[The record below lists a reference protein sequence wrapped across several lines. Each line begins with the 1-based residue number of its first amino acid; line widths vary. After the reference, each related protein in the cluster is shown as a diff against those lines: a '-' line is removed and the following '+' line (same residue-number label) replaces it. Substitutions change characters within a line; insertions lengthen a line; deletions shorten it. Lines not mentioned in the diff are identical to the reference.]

1 MNVTPRATM
10 RLQFNAGFTFD
21 DAAALVGYM
30 HRLGISHVYASPIL
44 AARAG
49 SAHGYDVVDP
59 TRISDEIGG
68 RAGLERLVAALRR
81 HEMGLILDIV
91 PNHMAVGGDENPWW
105 ADVLAKGEASPHA
118 CVFDIDWRHPDPER
132 DGKVH
137 APFLGEDYDRALA
150 SGTLRLCR
158 DAAGQVWALAH
169 DRRFPIRDED
179 LPAIFGEGTPDAAEA
194 DRLLARYHEPE
205 DGHEPEGGPRALH
218 RLLDRQHYRLAWWR
232 TAADEVN
239 WRRFFDIG
247 ELAGVRV
254 EDPEVFEATHG
265 LIFELYAAGLI
276 DGLRIDHI
284 DGLAD
289 PGGYCRRLRARL
301 DGLRDRRP
309 AAAADHPP
317 LILVEKIL
325 AAGERLPED
334 WPVEGT
340 TGYDFMAE
348 LGGLLHDPSGRMPLR
363 SLWREV
369 TGEPDDPEAEVEAAR
384 RQILATAFE
393 ADLARTVRAFAAL
406 ARSRR
411 RDRDLTTAALRRVL
425 TEVVIQVPVYRI
437 YDTGDGHDAA
447 DDATIAGAIDRARA
461 HVVPGDRPALE
472 RLADWL
478 HGGRAIEGGGVD
490 ASAEAGQTDE
500 ADPDM
505 LRRAALIRFQQLT
518 APLAAKAVEDTVFY
532 RQAPLLSCNEVGSE
546 PGAPT
551 LSPAAFHQACIDRQR
566 HHPMGLLATAT
577 HDHKRG
583 PDNRM
588 RLAVLSEMVEEWSR
602 TVKAWRRMNMPSQ
615 VAPSQAALDGHTAPH
630 PADELMLYQT
640 LIGVWP
646 AGLDATRA
654 ARNTAAGEILP
665 RVEAWWRKALRE
677 GKRRSNWVEP
687 DTGYEAA
694 CLAFLQAIMGSDS
707 SFPEALDRLVRRI
720 TPAAMVNTLAQTVL
734 QLTCPGIPDIYRGSE
749 VRDLSLVDPDNRR
762 PVDHARLAGL
772 LAAETEPAAALE
784 SPRDHDAAKQAVIA
798 RILALRARD
807 PALFLTG
814 DYLPLTVTGPAAD
827 HLLAF
832 ARVGTATAGTQP
844 PHAIILVS
852 RLADRLIPEGGAP
865 LIPAEGWADTLIE
878 IPGPLAG
885 HHHEVLTGERLALR
899 DGGLAVSGLLTRLP
913 VAVMTGL

>member
-1 MNVTPRATM
+1 MHVTPRATM

-49 SAHGYDVVDP
+49 STHGYDVVDP

-91 PNHMAVGGDENPWW
+91 PNHMAVGGDETPWW
-105 ADVLAKGEASPHA
+105 ADVLAKGEASRHA
-118 CVFDIDWRHPDPER
+118 RVFDIDWRHPDPER

-158 DAAGQVWALAH
+158 DAAGRVWALAH

-179 LPAIFGEGTPDAAEA
+179 LPAIFGEGAPDAAEA
-194 DRLLARYHEPE
+194 D
-205 DGHEPEGGPRALH
+205 

-301 DGLRDRRP
+301 EDLRDRRP
-309 AAAADHPP
+309 AAAADHAP

-325 AAGERLPED
+325 APGERLPED

-363 SLWREV
+363 SLWREI
-369 TGEPDDPEAEVEAAR
+369 TGEPDDPEIEVEAAR

-461 HVVPGDRPALE
+461 RQVAHTLHVREDPQQE
-472 RLADWL
+472 
-478 HGGRAIEGGGVD
+478 GGRLFRGAH
-490 ASAEAGQTDE
+490 AE
-500 ADPDM
+500 
-505 LRRAALIRFQQLT
+505 
-518 APLAAKAVEDTVFY
+518 
-532 RQAPLLSCNEVGSE
+532 
-546 PGAPT
+546 
-551 LSPAAFHQACIDRQR
+551 
-566 HHPMGLLATAT
+566 
-577 HDHKRG
+577 
-583 PDNRM
+583 
-588 RLAVLSEMVEEWSR
+588 
-602 TVKAWRRMNMPSQ
+602 
-615 VAPSQAALDGHTAPH
+615 
-630 PADELMLYQT
+630 
-640 LIGVWP
+640 
-646 AGLDATRA
+646 
-654 ARNTAAGEILP
+654 
-665 RVEAWWRKALRE
+665 
-677 GKRRSNWVEP
+677 
-687 DTGYEAA
+687 
-694 CLAFLQAIMGSDS
+694 
-707 SFPEALDRLVRRI
+707 
-720 TPAAMVNTLAQTVL
+720 
-734 QLTCPGIPDIYRGSE
+734 
-749 VRDLSLVDPDNRR
+749 
-762 PVDHARLAGL
+762 
-772 LAAETEPAAALE
+772 
-784 SPRDHDAAKQAVIA
+784 
-798 RILALRARD
+798 
-807 PALFLTG
+807 
-814 DYLPLTVTGPAAD
+814 
-827 HLLAF
+827 
-832 ARVGTATAGTQP
+832 QP
-844 PHAIILVS
+844 PA
-852 RLADRLIPEGGAP
+852 
-865 LIPAEGWADTLIE
+865 
-878 IPGPLAG
+878 
-885 HHHEVLTGERLALR
+885 
-899 DGGLAVSGLLTRLP
+899 
-913 VAVMTGL
+913 

>member
-1 MNVTPRATM
+1 MHVTPRATM

-49 SAHGYDVVDP
+49 SAHGYDVIDP

-91 PNHMAVGGDENPWW
+91 PNHLAVGGDENPWW

-118 CVFDIDWRHPDPER
+118 RVFDIDWRHPDPER

-137 APFLGEDYDRALA
+137 APFLGEDYNRALA

-158 DAAGQVWALAH
+158 DAAGRVWVKAH
-169 DRRFPIRDED
+169 DRKFPIRDED
-179 LPAIFGEGTPDAAEA
+179 LPAIFGEGAPDAAEA

-205 DGHEPEGGPRALH
+205 SGPRALH
-218 RLLDRQHYRLAWWR
+218 RLLDHQHYRLAWWR

-276 DGLRIDHI
+276 DGLRVDHI

-301 DGLRDRRP
+301 EDLRDRRP
-309 AAAADHPP
+309 AAAADHAP

-325 AAGERLPED
+325 APGERLPED

-363 SLWREV
+363 SLWREI

-478 HGGRAIEGGGVD
+478 HGGRAIEGGGTD

-551 LSPAAFHQACIDRQR
+551 LSPAAFHQAGIDRR
-566 HHPMGLLATAT
+566 RRHPMGLLATAT

-640 LIGVWP
+640 LIGLWP

-749 VRDLSLVDPDNRR
+749 VLDLSLVDPDNRR

-814 DYLPLTVTGPAAD
+814 NYLPLTVTGPAAD

-832 ARVGTATAGTQP
+832 ARVGTATEGAQP

-865 LIPAEGWADTLIE
+865 LIPAEGSPAI
-878 IPGPLAG
+878 I
-885 HHHEVLTGERLALR
+885 
-899 DGGLAVSGLLTRLP
+899 TRC
-913 VAVMTGL
+913 